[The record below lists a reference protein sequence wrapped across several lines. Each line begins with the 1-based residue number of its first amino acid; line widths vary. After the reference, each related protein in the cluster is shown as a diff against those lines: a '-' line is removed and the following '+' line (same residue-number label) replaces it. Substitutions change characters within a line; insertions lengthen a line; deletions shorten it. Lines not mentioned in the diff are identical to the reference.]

1 MSRDELRA
9 ASESLARAMQ
19 GTEDSALTERIEG
32 LSDQLDTLAE
42 ASRGPDQGRI
52 DRMENA
58 LNEIEPQLDGDAREQ
73 VRNAHEKLRE
83 YRGTVG
89 GV

>member
-1 MSRDELRA
+1 MSREELRE
-9 ASESLARAMQ
+9 ASESLKACQ
-19 GTEDSALTERIEG
+19 DVDDSAVAERIEG
-32 LSDQLDTLAE
+32 LTDQLETLAE

-52 DRMENA
+52 ARMENA
-58 LNEIEPQLDGDAREQ
+58 LSEIEAQLDGDAREK
-73 VRNAHEKLRE
+73 VREAHERLRE

>member
-1 MSRDELRA
+1 MSRDELRE
-9 ASESLARAMQ
+9 ASEL
-19 GTEDSALTERIEG
+19 LTEARDGTDDEALRERMAG
-32 LSDQLDTLAE
+32 LADQLEILAE

-58 LNEIEPQLDGDAREQ
+58 LNEVEAQLDGDPSRK
-73 VRNAHEKLRE
+73 VSDAHEKLRE
-83 YRGTVG
+83 YRATVG

>member
-1 MSRDELRA
+1 MSRDELRE
-9 ASESLARAMQ
+9 ASELLVEASEGAS
-19 GTEDSALTERIEG
+19 DDALTERITG
-32 LSDQLDTLAE
+32 LADQLDRLAE

-58 LNEIEPQLDGDAREQ
+58 LNEIEPQLDSNAK
-73 VRNAHEKLRE
+73 VRVRDAHEKLRG
-83 YRGTVG
+83 YRATVG